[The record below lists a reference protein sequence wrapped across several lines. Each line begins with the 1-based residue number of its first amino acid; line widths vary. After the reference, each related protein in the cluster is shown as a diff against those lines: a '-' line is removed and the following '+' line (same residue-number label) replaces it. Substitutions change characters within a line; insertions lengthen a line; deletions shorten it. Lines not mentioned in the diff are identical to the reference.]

1 MYELLFGLLS
11 AVIVA
16 FLLPPLVPQQA
27 RGWFSDSLARVV
39 GAIIFLFAVAST
51 SYVRVPDGH
60 LGQLFRVYGGGPL
73 TEGRIVAVHGENGPQ
88 AKTLTPGFHAWLL
101 VNVLYNVDISNV
113 EVSIPKGRVGVLTA
127 KDGASLR
134 AGQAFADPFPATFG
148 TKMLDAEIFLLNG
161 GQRGPQLSVL
171 TPGKYRLN
179 RYLWDITEVDAREV
193 KAGFVGVIKSNV
205 HAEID
210 LGTLKADKPG
220 KCDPL
225 SFGRPEEKG
234 RLDAPV
240 VPVGCVGVWDK
251 SLQPGQY
258 YYNPEAFALTEI
270 DTRAQVWTYAGG
282 YRRANISLTVDAK
295 GDIVQNRTEVEVPK
309 DKDNADVAVFVKME
323 GWDVPLELRVVAQVS
338 PSEASCVVAGV
349 GTLRQV
355 EDRVLTPSIRAIT
368 RDVAGGSYEITEA
381 KVDENGKPILD
392 KDGKPIFV
400 TVNRPT
406 KVLDLINQRPLIE
419 GEIER
424 RIRPE
429 AQKSCVTIREV
440 RLGEPAIPPELL
452 VAVRREQ
459 LATQLA
465 RAFVQERAAQEK
477 RVGFREG
484 QSDRRPAVEA
494 GRIGDQRAALG
505 AERAGG
511 PQRGP
516 RRARQTLADLRGP
529 AEAGGRAR
537 TGVYRQAAPVRAD
550 AGYHCAVCQ
559 CASRSLHGSS
569 HQCAEV
575 RSERAGGLRRRGWGR
590 RPADGDPRAVASRH
604 AGKPPGAGEFPA
616 GPGNPAGTE
625 AIARISINVPAIQAI
640 RRLRGSTIDLR
651 QWGLA
656 HCRLQ
661 MATRAKPRTG
671 HRDSARNRDRGR

>member
-1 MYELLFGLLS
+1 MGLGMFDLAIGLLS
-11 AVIVA
+11 AVIIAFVLPSFLPAQVRAWFTDTVA
-16 FLLPPLVPQQA
+16 RAL
-27 RGWFSDSLARVV
+27 
-39 GAIIFLFAVAST
+39 GAIVIIFAIAST
-51 SYVRVPDGH
+51 SFVRVPDGH
-60 LGQLFRVYGGGPL
+60 LGQLFRVYGGGSL

-88 AKTLTPGFHAWLL
+88 GKILTPGFHPWLL
-101 VNVLYNVDISNV
+101 VNVLYDVDTSKP
-113 EVSIPKGRVGVLTA
+113 EVSIPKGKVGVLTA

-134 AGQAFADPFPATFG
+134 AGQAFADPFPASFG
-148 TKMLDAEIFLLNG
+148 FKMLDAEVFLLNG

-179 RYLWDITEVDAREV
+179 RYLWDITEVDAKEV

-205 HAEID
+205 HADID
-210 LGTLKADKPG
+210 FGTLKADKPA
-220 KCDPL
+220 KCDL
-225 SFGRPEEKG
+225 LTRPDDKG
-234 RLDAPV
+234 RLDAPIV
-240 VPVGCVGVWDK
+240 AVGCTGVWDK

-258 YYNPEAFALTEI
+258 YFNPEAFALTEI

-338 PSEASCVVAGV
+338 PSDASCVVAGV

-465 RAFVQERAAQEK
+465 RAFIQERAAQEK
-477 RVGFREG
+477 RVDSEKAKATADQQSKLVESEINVQRSVQNAQAARNEG
-484 QSDRRPAVEA
+484 QGERDKLSLISEGQQKQVGVLGPESTVKLRQFELMLDTIARFANAHPEVFT
-494 GRIGDQRAALG
+494 AALANAQKFVPNVQVG
-505 AERAGG
+505 AGG
-511 PQRGP
+511 SDGVGGLLMAILGQS
-516 RRARQTLADLRGP
+516 LAG
-529 AEAGGRAR
+529 
-537 TGVYRQAAPVRAD
+537 APV
-550 AGYHCAVCQ
+550 
-559 CASRSLHGSS
+559 SL
-569 HQCAEV
+569 Q
-575 RSERAGGLRRRGWGR
+575 
-590 RPADGDPRAVASRH
+590 
-604 AGKPPGAGEFPA
+604 PGANPTQPPA
-616 GPGNPAGTE
+616 PA
-625 AIARISINVPAIQAI
+625 
-640 RRLRGSTIDLR
+640 RR
-651 QWGLA
+651 
-656 HCRLQ
+656 
-661 MATRAKPRTG
+661 
-671 HRDSARNRDRGR
+671 

>member
-1 MYELLFGLLS
+1 MSVFVAGLLLG
-11 AVIVA
+11 AVVVFIGPS
-16 FLLPPLVPQQA
+16 LLPQQLRSA
-27 RGWFSDSLARVV
+27 AAAMALRVI
-39 GAIIFLFAVAST
+39 GAAAILFAVAST
-51 SYVRVPDGH
+51 SFVRVPDGH
-60 LGQLFRVYGGGPL
+60 LGQLFRVYGGGSL

-88 AKTLTPGFHAWLL
+88 AKILTPGFHPWLL
-101 VNVLYNVDISNV
+101 VNVLYDVDTSKT
-113 EVSIPKGRVGVLTA
+113 EVNIPRGKAGVLTA
-127 KDGASLR
+127 KDGVSLR
-134 AGQAFADPFPATFG
+134 PGQAFADPFPASFG
-148 TKMLDAEIFLLNG
+148 YKMLDAETFLSNG

-179 RYLWDITEVDAREV
+179 RYLWDISEVDAKEV
-193 KAGFVGVIKSNV
+193 KAGFVGVVKSNV

-210 LGTLKADKPG
+210 FGTLKADKPS
-220 KCDPL
+220 KCDVIVH
-225 SFGRPEEKG
+225 GRPDEKG

-258 YYNPEAFALTEI
+258 YFNPEAFALTEI
-270 DTRAQVWTYAGG
+270 DTRAQVWTYSGG

-295 GDIVQNRTEVEVPK
+295 GEIVQNRTEVDVPQ
-309 DKDNADVAVFVKME
+309 DKDNADKAVFVKME

-338 PSEASCVVAGV
+338 PTEASCVVAGV

-368 RDVAGGSYEITEA
+368 RDVAGGTYEITEA
-381 KVDENGKPILD
+381 KVDESGKPILD

-477 RVGFREG
+477 RVDSEKAKATADQQSKLVESEINVQRSVQNAQAARNEG
-484 QSDRRPAVEA
+484 QGERDKLSLISEGQQKQVGVLGPEA
-494 GRIGDQRAALG
+494 TVKLRQFELMLETISKFANAHPQVLTAALTNAQKFVPNVQVGGGGDGIAGMLSAILGQNLAATPG
-505 AERAGG
+505 ATTTTPAAGG
-511 PQRGP
+511 QAPP
-516 RRARQTLADLRGP
+516 RR
-529 AEAGGRAR
+529 
-537 TGVYRQAAPVRAD
+537 
-550 AGYHCAVCQ
+550 
-559 CASRSLHGSS
+559 
-569 HQCAEV
+569 
-575 RSERAGGLRRRGWGR
+575 
-590 RPADGDPRAVASRH
+590 
-604 AGKPPGAGEFPA
+604 
-616 GPGNPAGTE
+616 
-625 AIARISINVPAIQAI
+625 
-640 RRLRGSTIDLR
+640 
-651 QWGLA
+651 
-656 HCRLQ
+656 
-661 MATRAKPRTG
+661 
-671 HRDSARNRDRGR
+671 

>member
-1 MYELLFGLLS
+1 MTVLLFVLLLS
-11 AVIVA
+11 AIVA
-16 FLLPPLVPQQA
+16 FAGPTLLPQPM
-27 RGWFSDSLARVV
+27 RSSLADSALRIV
-39 GAIIFLFAVAST
+39 GVLGMLFAIAST
-51 SYVRVPDGH
+51 SFVRVPDGH
-60 LGQLFRVYGGGPL
+60 LGQLFRVYGGGSL
-73 TEGRIVAVHGENGPQ
+73 TEGRIVAAHGENGPQ
-88 AKTLTPGFHAWLL
+88 ARILTPGFHPWLL
-101 VNVLYNVDISNV
+101 VNVLYDVDTNNL
-113 EVSIPKGRVGVLTA
+113 EVSIPKGKVGILTA

-134 AGQAFADPFPATFG
+134 AGQAFADPFPAKFG
-148 TKMLDAEIFLLNG
+148 YQMLDAEVFLLNG

-179 RYLWDITEVDAREV
+179 RYLWDITEVDAKEV
-193 KAGFVGVIKSNV
+193 KAGFVGVVKSNV
-205 HAEID
+205 HADVD
-210 LGTLKADKPG
+210 LGTLKADKPTNCELISTV
-220 KCDPL
+220 K
-225 SFGRPEEKG
+225 PEEKG
-234 RLDAPV
+234 RLDAPI

-258 YYNPEAFALTEI
+258 YFNPEAFALTEI

-338 PSEASCVVAGV
+338 PAEASCVVAGV

-465 RAFVQERAAQEK
+465 RAFIQERAAQEK
-477 RVGFREG
+477 RVDSEKAKATADQQSKLVESEINVQRSVQNAQAARNEG
-484 QSDRRPAVEA
+484 QGERDKLSLISEGQQKQVGVLGPESTVKLRQFELLLDTIARFANAHPEVFT
-494 GRIGDQRAALG
+494 AALTNAQKFVPNVQVGSGSEGVSGLLTAILGQNLAG
-505 AERAGG
+505 AALPSTPGTNTTQTPGG
-511 PQRGP
+511 TPGTSIT
-516 RRARQTLADLRGP
+516 QTPGTP
-529 AEAGGRAR
+529 AKR
-537 TGVYRQAAPVRAD
+537 
-550 AGYHCAVCQ
+550 
-559 CASRSLHGSS
+559 
-569 HQCAEV
+569 
-575 RSERAGGLRRRGWGR
+575 
-590 RPADGDPRAVASRH
+590 
-604 AGKPPGAGEFPA
+604 
-616 GPGNPAGTE
+616 
-625 AIARISINVPAIQAI
+625 
-640 RRLRGSTIDLR
+640 
-651 QWGLA
+651 
-656 HCRLQ
+656 
-661 MATRAKPRTG
+661 
-671 HRDSARNRDRGR
+671 

>member
-1 MYELLFGLLS
+1 
-11 AVIVA
+11 
-16 FLLPPLVPQQA
+16 
-27 RGWFSDSLARVV
+27 
-39 GAIIFLFAVAST
+39 
-51 SYVRVPDGH
+51 
-60 LGQLFRVYGGGPL
+60 
-73 TEGRIVAVHGENGPQ
+73 
-88 AKTLTPGFHAWLL
+88 
-101 VNVLYNVDISNV
+101 
-113 EVSIPKGRVGVLTA
+113 
-127 KDGASLR
+127 
-134 AGQAFADPFPATFG
+134 
-148 TKMLDAEIFLLNG
+148 MLDAEVFLLNG

-179 RYLWDITEVDAREV
+179 RYLWDIAEVDAKEV
-193 KAGFVGVIKSNV
+193 KAGFVGVVKSNV
-205 HAEID
+205 HADVD
-210 LGTLKADKPG
+210 LGTLKATKPERCEFTSSG
-220 KCDPL
+220 K
-225 SFGRPEEKG
+225 PEEKG
-234 RLDAPV
+234 RLDAPT

-258 YYNPEAFALTEI
+258 YLNPEAFALTEI

-338 PSEASCVVAGV
+338 PAEASCVVAGV

-465 RAFVQERAAQEK
+465 RAFIQERAAQEK
-477 RVGFREG
+477 RVDSEKAKATADQQSKLVEAEINVQRSVQNAQAARNEG
-484 QSDRRPAVEA
+484 QGERDKLSLVSEGQQKQVNVLGPDATVKLRQFELMLDTVARFGNAHPEVFT
-494 GRIGDQRAALG
+494 AAL
-505 AERAGG
+505 ANAQKFVPNVQVGG
-511 PQRGP
+511 GGDGVSGMLM
-516 RRARQTLADLRGP
+516 AILGQTLS
-529 AEAGGRAR
+529 GGA
-537 TGVYRQAAPVRAD
+537 
-550 AGYHCAVCQ
+550 
-559 CASRSLHGSS
+559 
-569 HQCAEV
+569 
-575 RSERAGGLRRRGWGR
+575 
-590 RPADGDPRAVASRH
+590 
-604 AGKPPGAGEFPA
+604 PA
-616 GPGNPAGTE
+616 GANPTRPPAGQ
-625 AIARISINVPAIQAI
+625 PPP
-640 RRLRGSTIDLR
+640 R
-651 QWGLA
+651 Q
-656 HCRLQ
+656 
-661 MATRAKPRTG
+661 
-671 HRDSARNRDRGR
+671 